1 MIDLPAFGP
10 LCPRASLA
18 ALAAC
23 VLLGSPTAIAQ
34 TPSAAKPA
42 VQSPARAPAVAA
54 AAEAAA
60 PAAAA
65 VPGAPVAA
73 AAGAPR
79 PGRVVG
85 KVELDA
91 SQITGNRELPRVL
104 YIVPWREPGT
114 GEVDG
119 QPMNS
124 LVYELIRPVDRDVL
138 RREARYHEGLA
149 GAGTR

>member
-23 VLLGSPTAIAQ
+23 VLLGSPATFAQ

-54 AAEAAA
+54 AAKAAA

-73 AAGAPR
+73 AAPPR
-79 PGRVVG
+79 PARRMD
-85 KVELDA
+85 KVELEA

-124 LVYELIRPVDRDVL
+124 LVYELTRPVDRDVL

-149 GAGTR
+149 GTGTR

>member
-23 VLLGSPTAIAQ
+23 VLLGSPAALAQ

-54 AAEAAA
+54 A

-73 AAGAPR
+73 AAAPPR
-79 PGRVVG
+79 PGRVMD